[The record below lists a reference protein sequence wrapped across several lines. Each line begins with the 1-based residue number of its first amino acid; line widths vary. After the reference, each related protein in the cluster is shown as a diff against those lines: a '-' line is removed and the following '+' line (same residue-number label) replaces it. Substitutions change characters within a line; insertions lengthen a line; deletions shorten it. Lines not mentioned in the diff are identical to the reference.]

1 MKFTLKKSQV
11 KGMLLLAGKDDIR
24 YYLNGLHVMQ
34 DGRGT
39 ILEAM
44 TSPMAGRLRIDQ
56 TPVLLDENEKRKSV
70 IIKRSDAE
78 KLIQETAKYDY
89 VIDVEVDGKK
99 IVAKVL
105 NVTYEFTAEDASYPD
120 LDRIVPKPYKA
131 KVAWFNPE
139 LVSTMG
145 KAIATI
151 CEIKKKDS
159 AEFAAKW
166 CLVPN
171 GDGASLAVVR
181 DSEDFYGALLPMKK
195 GTLDNVSTPW

>member
-11 KGMLLLAGKDDIR
+11 KGMLLLAGKADIR

-56 TPVLLDENEKRKSV
+56 TPVLLAENEKRKSV
-70 IIKRSDAE
+70 IIKRADAE
-78 KLIQETAKYDY
+78 KLIQEKARYDY

-99 IVAKVL
+99 IVAKVQG
-105 NVTYEFTAEDASYPD
+105 VTYEFTAEDGVYPD
-120 LDRIVPKPYKA
+120 LDRIVPEPYYA
-131 KVAWFNPE
+131 KVAWFDPE

-145 KAIATI
+145 EAIATI
-151 CEIKKKDS
+151 YDIKKKDS
-159 AEFAAKW
+159 AELAAKW

-171 GDGASLAVVR
+171 GEGTSLAVVK
-181 DSEDFYGALLPMKK
+181 DCGEFYGVVMPMKK
-195 GTLDNVSTPW
+195 EVHNVSAPW